1 MSWNRK
7 KFWIYDFNQNNC
19 SPKKVFLCELEPFWS
34 LLSKIHRYT
43 YSKSIFIIQGV
54 LEMDNA
60 MKWLN
65 IEIYDINHY
74 SCFHKKKFS
83 FLRWSLLGAS
93 CIKYVYTIIQNVF
106 SPYRVSKRMENAM
119 KLAKIWDIWLNS
131 VHFLGHPVWW
141 KYNSNKY
148 LCIWD

>member
-1 MSWNRK
+1 MPWN
-7 KFWIYDFNQNNC
+7 
-19 SPKKVFLCELEPFWS
+19 
-34 LLSKIHRYT
+34 
-43 YSKSIFIIQGV
+43 G
-54 LEMDNA
+54 
-60 MKWLN
+60 LN

-74 SCFHKKKFS
+74 SYFHKKKFS

-93 CIKYVYTIIQNVF
+93 CIKYIYTIIQSVF

-141 KYNSNKY
+141 KYTLNKY
-148 LCIWD
+148 IYVFGTKGFPMFWQKIVFKFWSWLRHFCPEVGYFLAMQLRKNETLWKLLCKF